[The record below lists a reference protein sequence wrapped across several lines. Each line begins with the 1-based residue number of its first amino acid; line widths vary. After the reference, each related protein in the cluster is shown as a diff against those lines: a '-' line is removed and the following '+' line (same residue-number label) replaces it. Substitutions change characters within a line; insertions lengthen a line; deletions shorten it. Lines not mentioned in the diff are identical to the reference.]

1 MKAIL
6 FLVLS
11 LTSFIIQA
19 QDIKTTSISWNGSS
33 VFNPVTGETTE
44 GQTTITSNSTSTVTW
59 QKSDGTTLQFNVV
72 EAIGQ
77 WTNITSNGQMIYEIS
92 NTDTRG
98 NITFVKT
105 ATGIRIKLILI
116 KGDEDP
122 LINEVTIDNLQ
133 IQ

>member
-6 FLVLS
+6 FITLS

-19 QDIKTTSISWNGSS
+19 QDIKTSSISWNGSS
-33 VFNPVTGETTE
+33 VFNPVTGETME
-44 GQTTITSNSTSTVTW
+44 GQTTVISNSESTVTW

-92 NTDTRG
+92 SADTRG

-105 ATGIRIKLILI
+105 SSGTSIRLILI

-122 LINEVTIDNLQ
+122 LINEVTIDNFLVQ
-133 IQ
+133 